1 MKSILMLVSL
11 VLFAFSAEAN
21 WQSLVIDGEDTIQGV
36 LDNPKFKKNTVKSKL
51 KVDYRS
57 QIAAIYS
64 DSEDFQCADKDIAK
78 VKVTSPTGIIF
89 YMIYTT
95 EDYLTVEIQLVLFS
109 TANSKALA
117 KSPTLR
123 SINKIDSS
131 SHPWIDWLVQGS
143 CQR

>member
-95 EDYLTVEIQLVLFS
+95 EDYCDGGNSIGIVLDSQLKSLGQIADS
-109 TANSKALA
+109 TFYQQN
-117 KSPTLR
+117 
-123 SINKIDSS
+123 
-131 SHPWIDWLVQGS
+131 
-143 CQR
+143 